1 MIKAV
6 FIFNCIIS
14 NTMNNNFRLKSF
26 NSAPKERY
34 QTDLKV
40 VLNSSR
46 NADHQ
51 VFSHTSG
58 SRDLHVN
65 GEIS

>member
-1 MIKAV
+1 
-6 FIFNCIIS
+6 
-14 NTMNNNFRLKSF
+14 MNNNFRLKSF

-51 VFSHTSG
+51 MFSHTSG

-65 GEIS
+65 GEIRSVSLIFLFITEFKV